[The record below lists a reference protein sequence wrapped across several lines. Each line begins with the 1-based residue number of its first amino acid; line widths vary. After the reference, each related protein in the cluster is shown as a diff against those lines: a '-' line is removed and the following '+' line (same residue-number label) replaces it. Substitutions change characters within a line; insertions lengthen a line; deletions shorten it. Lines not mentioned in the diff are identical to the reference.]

1 MTGVTSGPSPVPGL
15 LPPSQPTPSEVGDGR
30 SGERGRVTLLP
41 LGGTGGGVRAA
52 ELPLGGS
59 GGRDGAMLSLGANY
73 AQPGE
78 AERGLSPTPGILPP
92 SRPNPSKVGDG
103 VYFNGDGGG
112 GGGRSMSFSHLCSL
126 LNAAPN
132 KAASLPKNRRL
143 SAPTQTTPTH
153 RLRILKVCF
162 TLKAEFYFADSRKPL

>member
-1 MTGVTSGPSPVPGL
+1 MLIQVLNGASHGPSPAPGL
-15 LPPSQPTPSEVGDGR
+15 LPPSHPTPSEVGDGR
-30 SGERGRVTLLP
+30 RGESGRVTLLP
-41 LGGTGGGVRAA
+41 LGGTGGGGVRAA
-52 ELPLGGS
+52 ELPLG
-59 GGRDGAMLSLGANY
+59 AND

-92 SRPNPSKVGDG
+92 SHPNPSKVGDG

-112 GGGRSMSFSHLCSL
+112 GGVRSMSFSHLCSL

-132 KAASLPKNRRL
+132 KAASLAKNRHL

-162 TLKAEFYFADSRKPL
+162 ILKSVFYFADSRKPL